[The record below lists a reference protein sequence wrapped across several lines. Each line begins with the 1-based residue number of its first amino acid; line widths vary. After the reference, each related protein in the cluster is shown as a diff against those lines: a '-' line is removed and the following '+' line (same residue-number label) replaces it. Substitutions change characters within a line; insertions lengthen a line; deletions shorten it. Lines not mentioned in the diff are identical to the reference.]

1 MRAATRSARGRRQTR
16 RPPRALPGMSG
27 STPPCMQRRR
37 RPRGRRRRWLGQ
49 AQSWRPRGVATRQR
63 QQRRRRPAAARRS
76 RRPRRAPP
84 GRKRRA
90 CARSWRS
97 GAPRW
102 PRCRPWCCASARSG
116 TACSPACLQAAQ
128 MTPSR
133 LLVRVA
139 WREMRKTLL
148 QKDRA
153 AGRPGQPPG
162 RARSGRGWAGPSSPE
177 LLCVASQLN
186 EQRDVR
192 QTCACH
198 GWTAVYAANLARQ

>member
-102 PRCRPWCCASARSG
+102 PRCRPWCCASQERDGLLARLSAG
-116 TACSPACLQAAQ
+116 GADDAQPLACAGGMAGDEEDPASEGQGC
-128 MTPSR
+128 
-133 LLVRVA
+133 
-139 WREMRKTLL
+139 
-148 QKDRA
+148 RA
-153 AGRPGQPPG
+153 AWTAARPGPFRARLGRPFKP
-162 RARSGRGWAGPSSPE
+162 
-177 LLCVASQLN
+177 
-186 EQRDVR
+186 
-192 QTCACH
+192 
-198 GWTAVYAANLARQ
+198 